1 MLQIGRMRINLLNR
15 LKIRK
20 KNQSIKLHSNNDNN
34 SKENLSNNNNP
45 TTVPSPLLTDMEFNW
60 IQDY

>member
-1 MLQIGRMRINLLNR
+1 MLQIGRMRSNLLNR

-34 SKENLSNNNNP
+34 SKENLSNNNN
-45 TTVPSPLLTDMEFNW
+45 TSTVPSPLLTDMEFNW